1 MHRDVAFTG
10 GAALAAGLLLGLIV
24 DRLVRVVSI
33 APVLPSGAVVP
44 RQPAEGAAL
53 QASVEAPPPDL
64 LERFR
69 AAAAF

>member
-24 DRLVRVVSI
+24 DRLVRVVRV
-33 APVLPSGAVVP
+33 APALRPGGVVWRQRDPGATP
-44 RQPAEGAAL
+44 
-53 QASVEAPPPDL
+53 QASVEAPPDV

>member
-24 DRLVRVVSI
+24 DRLVRV
-33 APVLPSGAVVP
+33 APPARVLRSGAVVP
-44 RQPAEGAAL
+44 RQPDGGAPS
-53 QASVEAPPPDL
+53 QVSVQAPPPDV

>member
-10 GAALAAGLLLGLIV
+10 GAALAAGLLLGLVV

-33 APVLPSGAVVP
+33 ARVLPSGALVP
-44 RQPAEGAAL
+44 RQPAEGATL

>member
-10 GAALAAGLLLGLIV
+10 GAALAAGLLLGLIA
-24 DRLVRVVSI
+24 DRLARVVRR
-33 APVLPSGAVVP
+33 SGAVVR
-44 RQPAEGAAL
+44 RQRDEGATR
-53 QASVEAPPPDL
+53 QASVEAPPPDV